1 MALVLTLIFFVSLLL
16 VIGVIYYQWKR
27 VQNGEIEIEN
37 LSLNEKTDLEP
48 AITLR
53 DIGILFLYILKHL
66 IQFIVVQ
73 GMKLYYLISRK
84 IKDFTSHKNPKI
96 AKAVQ
101 KLKVPPIPPQVKA
114 FVNKTINET
123 KQKINR
129 VKQDLAELEE
139 TIDKRVD

>member
-1 MALVLTLIFFVSLLL
+1 MALIFTLIFFVSLII
-16 VIGVIYYQWKR
+16 VIGIIYYQWKKVMR
-27 VQNGEIEIEN
+27 GEVEIKN
-37 LSLNEKTDLEP
+37 IQTRTDDIEP

-66 IQFIVVQ
+66 IQFIIIQ
-73 GMKLYYLISRK
+73 ASRLYFIISKKLK
-84 IKDFTSHKNPKI
+84 NFKNHKNPKI
-96 AKAVQ
+96 ARVVQ
-101 KLKVPPIPPQVKA
+101 RLKVPPVPPAVKS